1 MSKTALKEVE
11 RFKVGFANDHT
22 GATHKYLIVD
32 ETISG
37 KYVVRQFIIIETSRR
52 KRFLA
57 SALIEIKDKKEVTNI
72 HFETLEGER
81 IQ

>member
-1 MSKTALKEVE
+1 MSETALEEVE

-37 KYVVRQFIIIETSRR
+37 RYVVRGFFVMQGLWGKSYLAETEFELKGKS
-52 KRFLA
+52 
-57 SALIEIKDKKEVTNI
+57 EVTNI

-81 IQ
+81 I